1 MRDRDWHTHT
11 AMMRSK
17 KKASVN
23 IDRRKYLS
31 KRVSIGMELILKRIK
46 PETEEEW
53 KAVEWIRD
61 LLDDRLSRLLA
72 QDAPSPQ
79 HSEGGESKSLSSLEE
94 EAR

>member
-11 AMMRSK
+11 AMMRAK
-17 KKASVN
+17 RKTSVN

-31 KRVSIGMELILKRIK
+31 KRVSIGMESIVQRIK

-53 KAVEWIRD
+53 KAIEWIRD

-72 QDAPSPQ
+72 QDAPSQQ
-79 HSEGGESKSLSSLEE
+79 HSGGGEGQPLSSLEE
-94 EAR
+94 ETP